1 MEPEDPEQMSARQI
15 IAEITRSRTQQDKRR
30 ALLRDSARLSEHA
43 SEAGMSISDMRKLL
57 SNNFEQNSPTLAK
70 LIEYANSPRF
80 AERQRQEQASAL
92 KIKWHNVKEVSPGFR
107 RPK

>member
-1 MEPEDPEQMSARQI
+1 MSARQI

-43 SEAGMSISDMRKLL
+43 REAGMSISDMRKLL
-57 SNNFEQNSPTLAK
+57 SDNFAQNIPTLAK

-80 AERQRQEQASAL
+80 AERQRQEQERAS
-92 KIKWHNVKEVSPGFR
+92 KIKWHNVKQVSPGFR